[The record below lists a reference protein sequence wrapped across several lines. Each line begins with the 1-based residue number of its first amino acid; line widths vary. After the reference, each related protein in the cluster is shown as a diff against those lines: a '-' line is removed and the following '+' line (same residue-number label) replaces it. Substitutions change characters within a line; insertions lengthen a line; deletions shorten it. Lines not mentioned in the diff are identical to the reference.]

1 MITFFKTND
10 GNIIATESAKQLSRE
25 ETEKLSWLYGEAE
38 ALKEFFREA
47 GQAVDTTHLT
57 DSVTMLTKEG
67 FEVRHEVFLHDAPAP
82 EPEVLRNTTS
92 RKDWHFHLRRLNI
105 SIRWKANS
113 EDR

>member
-1 MITFFKTND
+1 MYEYFIVRITNRLD
-10 GNIIATESAKQLSRE
+10 GTFGNSVKAYEN
-25 ETEKLSWLYGEAE
+25 EAD

-82 EPEVLRNTTS
+82 TPEVVEEPT
-92 RKDWHFHLRRLNI
+92 
-105 SIRWKANS
+105 
-113 EDR
+113 EG

>member
-1 MITFFKTND
+1 MYEFFIVRVTNRTDGTF
-10 GNIIATESAKQLSRE
+10 GNSVKAYEN
-25 ETEKLSWLYGEAE
+25 EAD

-82 EPEVLRNTTS
+82 VVEEEPIE
-92 RKDWHFHLRRLNI
+92 
-105 SIRWKANS
+105 
-113 EDR
+113 E